1 MSLAQELLTRR
12 SAFKPKSYPETPYNA
27 ARSEWND
34 RTGALVKQ
42 AYNWRLAFFAQF
54 LVSVVLGAGLV
65 YQSSQSSVQPY
76 LIEHDAATGEA
87 VGIGKIPAWNY
98 TPQENEYRHF
108 LGHWLELVRSVSM
121 DSVVVKKNW
130 LEAYRFT
137 TQAAANQLNDWAQT
151 DERLKKIGQE
161 TVSVEVISINPIAE
175 SHSYQIRWTETVRT
189 KEGALKERRAMT
201 GVFPVK
207 VEPPNP
213 QDEAGLRAN
222 PLGIKIDGGF
232 QWSKDV

>member
-12 SAFKPKSYPETPYNA
+12 SAFKPQSFPETPYNS
-27 ARSEWND
+27 ARREWND

-42 AYNWRLAFFAQF
+42 AYNWRVAFFAQF
-54 LVSVVLGAGLV
+54 LVSIVLVAALV
-65 YQSSQSSVQPY
+65 YKSAQSSVEPY
-76 LIEHDAATGEA
+76 LIEHNAATGEA
-87 VGIGKIPAWNY
+87 VGVGRMPAWNY
-98 TPQENEYRHF
+98 SPQVNEYRHF

-121 DSVVVKKNW
+121 DSVVVKRNW
-130 LEAYRFT
+130 LDAYRFT
-137 TQAAANQLNDWAQT
+137 TQAAANQLNDWAQK
-151 DERLKKIGQE
+151 DDRLAKIGQE
-161 TVSVEVISINPIAE
+161 MVSVEVISINPIAD

-189 KEGALKERRAMT
+189 KEGALKEQHSMT

-222 PLGIKIDGGF
+222 PLGIKIDAGF
-232 QWSKDV
+232 QWSKDI